1 MDDWQQP
8 RRYQPRWSQ
17 PKACAGLGSNPSA
30 QRKPVVT
37 PGVESA
43 VDFTKRH
50 HTQTVLLYRPS
61 VKDQLLQELEKRRQ
75 QRQQQQAAGAAAA
88 AAAPETTGAGSQ
100 GQAGSGVAQP
110 QSPDRLRRAQ
120 PQPFPSTTHLAA
132 APQPTYR
139 PAALPAAAAA
149 AIVAAAVCAA
159 HASAVEEH
167 DTVSDGAG
175 FTPHSCTGLSTAA
188 GPAQQLSEGG
198 SPKRA
203 DCTSM
208 PHTAPYKTIPA
219 RSESADPRLRHSS
232 FSLVHK
238 QAPVVAFAAPGYRAG
253 PETRR
258 SLSAGHGFSREPGPG
273 AYASVRVA
281 DMQTA
286 LSTTPRQPSTVF
298 GTSPR
303 VLHASQ
309 GSWQPSPRALSAW
322 LASDV
327 GAAMDR
333 TRPRAPVAVVPQ
345 ALSAPVEPSADLR
358 SANATDDEAVPPLPK
373 FDLVEPRVRSVN
385 LMLPA
390 PQPRAAT
397 AGELRLQEREEAAAE
412 ERLLSDPWAED
423 AAVRRRVP
431 MWSFSVA
438 TSRHGEAEEENCA
451 RPLSDLHPNWQLV
464 KPRLAVGV
472 PDFDKLLKPRAVL
485 LEDRLRLLKQPAVGM
500 YDVEAGLRLLQRHLP
515 TPLLH
520 LMAAR
525 WLPSAPAAEAPGSP
539 DVLGVALQAARAL
552 DAVRTRVPAALIPP
566 LPTSSSRLVLGPGF
580 SPPGQAAGLSLMAN
594 LEAAWAAVLPRL
606 QGGVRFELQ
615 AARDEAEHTTTSP
628 ALGPGAYKVTH
639 SLVEAH
645 TGTRAFNTYLGHGIL
660 DAPDSHDPEDRMQP
674 PPEGA
679 VLQLDVLAAKDS
691 TLRQPRTSVL
701 MNAMQSRDDTPPA
714 PGFGALTRQ
723 LGLPDPDLDQA
734 SSLRPRLH
742 QVVVEAAGHAEAGQP
757 SSPQALL
764 RGPGAYDVTFSAV
777 RPAAP
782 AYHFARAEG
791 RHTEPDPACLAEGD
805 RLLLSPNA
813 DYLRP
818 RPPAALILGPH
829 TSEARQVEG
838 QPEPDLYR
846 HAVYATVDL
855 DMLRPAAPAAVDF
868 SKQAGRP
875 SPPRS
880 PPPVEHHVGAA
891 ALSLL
896 AGYPRVMGGLD
907 FATMAPHPSLLPT
920 CPQLEGDRLELQPE
934 AAFNATRRR
943 PQGMPAL
950 ALQAGHLDA
959 TKLQQGDAELTA
971 WLDYQPHLHLVKPAV
986 PPAPDMARALS
997 RPAAAAANPDAA
1009 PSAAADLDA
1018 GVYYVQHT
1026 QVHPDPRTTTFT
1038 STAAARFPAPTDCDE
1053 GNSLMLEPQQ
1063 PQGWRPPVQ
1072 QDPARQPFTL
1082 AQGRWMPAV
1091 VDTDTGNQLYLHT
1104 SVDDL
1109 AHSSR
1114 PTRPNAPGLAF
1125 GEANRFEQ
1133 VLKPNE
1139 NLPAPISRQ
1148 PTSVQNIETAL
1159 MAQPPSNQ
1167 GLELLRQA
1175 PHDPR
1180 VQALRRRDRVWSR
1193 LCARALQEQP
1203 RAPPNPQEQQRAAAA
1218 ADQAAL
1224 PHAASHPTAA
1234 GRQDM
1239 ASKALLAP
1247 SGPRDKAVL
1256 RSLIAEQAALQ
1267 PQPVASPP
1275 PVHQHRGGAFHV
1287 VPAPSTGQGVAHRRP
1302 SLPGVLGAPLPAAN
1316 KPACAAGGS
1325 DSASPPHQS
1334 EAAPHHALTS
1344 HTAKTNRQRKRMGP
1358 PTLASQ

>member
-1 MDDWQQP
+1 MAVP
-8 RRYQPRWSQ
+8 
-17 PKACAGLGSNPSA
+17 SN
-30 QRKPVVT
+30 V
-37 PGVESA
+37 
-43 VDFTKRH
+43 
-50 HTQTVLLYRPS
+50 
-61 VKDQLLQELEKRRQ
+61 
-75 QRQQQQAAGAAAA
+75 
-88 AAAPETTGAGSQ
+88 
-100 GQAGSGVAQP
+100 
-110 QSPDRLRRAQ
+110 
-120 PQPFPSTTHLAA
+120 
-132 APQPTYR
+132 
-139 PAALPAAAAA
+139 
-149 AIVAAAVCAA
+149 
-159 HASAVEEH
+159 
-167 DTVSDGAG
+167 G
-175 FTPHSCTGLSTAA
+175 F
-188 GPAQQLSEGG
+188 
-198 SPKRA
+198 PKRI
-203 DCTSM
+203 M
-208 PHTAPYKTIPA
+208 
-219 RSESADPRLRHSS
+219 
-232 FSLVHK
+232 
-238 QAPVVAFAAPGYRAG
+238 
-253 PETRR
+253 
-258 SLSAGHGFSREPGPG
+258 
-273 AYASVRVA
+273 
-281 DMQTA
+281 
-286 LSTTPRQPSTVF
+286 
-298 GTSPR
+298 
-303 VLHASQ
+303 
-309 GSWQPSPRALSAW
+309 
-322 LASDV
+322 
-327 GAAMDR
+327 
-333 TRPRAPVAVVPQ
+333 
-345 ALSAPVEPSADLR
+345 
-358 SANATDDEAVPPLPK
+358 
-373 FDLVEPRVRSVN
+373 
-385 LMLPA
+385 
-390 PQPRAAT
+390 
-397 AGELRLQEREEAAAE
+397 
-412 ERLLSDPWAED
+412 
-423 AAVRRRVP
+423 
-431 MWSFSVA
+431 
-438 TSRHGEAEEENCA
+438 
-451 RPLSDLHPNWQLV
+451 
-464 KPRLAVGV
+464 
-472 PDFDKLLKPRAVL
+472 
-485 LEDRLRLLKQPAVGM
+485 
-500 YDVEAGLRLLQRHLP
+500 
-515 TPLLH
+515 
-520 LMAAR
+520 
-525 WLPSAPAAEAPGSP
+525 APAAEAPGSP

-606 QGGVRFELQ
+606 QGR
-615 AARDEAEHTTTSP
+615 
-628 ALGPGAYKVTH
+628 
-639 SLVEAH
+639 
-645 TGTRAFNTYLGHGIL
+645 
-660 DAPDSHDPEDRMQP
+660 
-674 PPEGA
+674 EGA

-701 MNAMQSRDDTPPA
+701 MNAMQSRCQARQDDTPPA

-782 AYHFARAEG
+782 SYDFARAEG
-791 RHTEPDPACLAEGD
+791 RHPEPDPACLAEGD

-829 TSEARQVEG
+829 TNEARRVEG

-846 HAVYATVDL
+846 HAVYAAVDL
-855 DMLRPAAPAAVDF
+855 DMRCPSRLGPPWLQPPSLGMLGYTLCSDQLRNASLTAPAAVDF

-875 SPPRS
+875 SPTRS

-896 AGYPRVMGGLD
+896 AGYPRVMGGLA

-1063 PQGWRPPVQ
+1063 PLGWRPPVQ

-1133 VLKPNE
+1133 ARIPCWGQQLG
-1139 NLPAPISRQ
+1139 RQ

-1159 MAQPPSNQ
+1159 MAQPPSNQASSPGLLQGQAQSCALVLLGHVRPVPCALCPVPCALCPVPCALCPVPCALCPVPCALCPVPCALCPVPCALRPVPCALCPVPCALCPVPCALCPAPCALCPVPCALCPAVPLFGQALLQ

-1239 ASKALLAP
+1239 ASKAQLAP

-1287 VPAPSTGQGVAHRRP
+1287 VPAPSTGQGMAHRRP
-1302 SLPGVLGAPLPAAN
+1302 SLPGVLGAPLPAAS
-1316 KPACAAGGS
+1316 KPACAAGGG
-1325 DSASPPHQS
+1325 DSASVAGSQS

-1344 HTAKTNRQRKRMGP
+1344 HTAKTARQRKRMGP
-1358 PTLASQ
+1358 PTLASH

>member
-1 MDDWQQP
+1 MQP
-8 RRYQPRWSQ
+8 VSCSSRLQP
-17 PKACAGLGSNPSA
+17 GSPS
-30 QRKPVVT
+30 VVT
-37 PGVESA
+37 GPKTLAIAS
-43 VDFTKRH
+43 
-50 HTQTVLLYRPS
+50 S
-61 VKDQLLQELEKRRQ
+61 VGHEGEAQG
-75 QRQQQQAAGAAAA
+75 GAAA
-88 AAAPETTGAGSQ
+88 
-100 GQAGSGVAQP
+100 
-110 QSPDRLRRAQ
+110 
-120 PQPFPSTTHLAA
+120 
-132 APQPTYR
+132 
-139 PAALPAAAAA
+139 
-149 AIVAAAVCAA
+149 
-159 HASAVEEH
+159 
-167 DTVSDGAG
+167 
-175 FTPHSCTGLSTAA
+175 
-188 GPAQQLSEGG
+188 
-198 SPKRA
+198 
-203 DCTSM
+203 
-208 PHTAPYKTIPA
+208 
-219 RSESADPRLRHSS
+219 
-232 FSLVHK
+232 
-238 QAPVVAFAAPGYRAG
+238 
-253 PETRR
+253 
-258 SLSAGHGFSREPGPG
+258 
-273 AYASVRVA
+273 
-281 DMQTA
+281 
-286 LSTTPRQPSTVF
+286 
-298 GTSPR
+298 
-303 VLHASQ
+303 
-309 GSWQPSPRALSAW
+309 
-322 LASDV
+322 
-327 GAAMDR
+327 
-333 TRPRAPVAVVPQ
+333 
-345 ALSAPVEPSADLR
+345 
-358 SANATDDEAVPPLPK
+358 
-373 FDLVEPRVRSVN
+373 
-385 LMLPA
+385 
-390 PQPRAAT
+390 
-397 AGELRLQEREEAAAE
+397 
-412 ERLLSDPWAED
+412 
-423 AAVRRRVP
+423 
-431 MWSFSVA
+431 
-438 TSRHGEAEEENCA
+438 
-451 RPLSDLHPNWQLV
+451 
-464 KPRLAVGV
+464 
-472 PDFDKLLKPRAVL
+472 
-485 LEDRLRLLKQPAVGM
+485 
-500 YDVEAGLRLLQRHLP
+500 
-515 TPLLH
+515 
-520 LMAAR
+520 
-525 WLPSAPAAEAPGSP
+525 
-539 DVLGVALQAARAL
+539 QAARAL

-606 QGGVRFELQ
+606 QG
-615 AARDEAEHTTTSP
+615 
-628 ALGPGAYKVTH
+628 K
-639 SLVEAH
+639 
-645 TGTRAFNTYLGHGIL
+645 
-660 DAPDSHDPEDRMQP
+660 
-674 PPEGA
+674 EGA

-701 MNAMQSRDDTPPA
+701 MNAMQSRCQARQDDTPPA

-782 AYHFARAEG
+782 VYHFARAEG

-829 TSEARQVEG
+829 TSEARRVEG

-846 HAVYATVDL
+846 HAVYAAVDL
-855 DMLRPAAPAAVDF
+855 DMRSPSRLGPPWLQPPSLGMLGYTLCSDQLRNASLTAAAAVDF

-896 AGYPRVMGGLD
+896 AGYPRVMGGLA

-1026 QVHPDPRTTTFT
+1026 QPVSLVVYWEAGDLAHSSRPTQLSASNQLRVMQCSTRSHSHQCASIT
-1038 STAAARFPAPTDCDE
+1038 SAAEQRAQR
-1053 GNSLMLEPQQ
+1053 L
-1063 PQGWRPPVQ
+1063 QGVPSQALCLPG
-1072 QDPARQPFTL
+1072 P
-1082 AQGRWMPAV
+1082 GRWMPAV

-1133 VLKPNE
+1133 ARIPCWG
-1139 NLPAPISRQ
+1139 Q
-1148 PTSVQNIETAL
+1148 AL
-1159 MAQPPSNQ
+1159 LQ
-1167 GLELLRQA
+1167 GLDLIRQA

-1193 LCARALQEQP
+1193 LYARALQEQP
-1203 RAPPNPQEQQRAAAA
+1203 RAPPNPREQQRAAAA

-1302 SLPGVLGAPLPAAN
+1302 SLPGVLGAPLPTAS
-1316 KPACAAGGS
+1316 KPACAAGGG
-1325 DSASPPHQS
+1325 DSASPPHQLAVAGSQS

-1344 HTAKTNRQRKRMGP
+1344 HTAKTARQRKRMGP
-1358 PTLASQ
+1358 STLASH